1 MDVSPESRCPCG
13 TGLTYGEC
21 CQPFHQ
27 VKALSPTAERTM
39 RARYSAFVAHNAA
52 YLLASWHPSSRPDSL
67 TFDREIVWVR
77 LDILG
82 RTRGGM
88 LDSDGTVEFRAF
100 FRSNGAR
107 ESQHE
112 NSRFVRENRAWLY
125 VGEVEAP

>member
-21 CQPFHQ
+21 CEPFHR
-27 VKALSPTAERTM
+27 VKALAPTAERAM
-39 RARYSAFVAHNAA
+39 RARYTAFVVRNAG
-52 YLLASWHPSSRPDSL
+52 YLLASWHPSSRPGSVA
-67 TFDREIVWVR
+67 FDREIEWLR
-77 LDILG
+77 LGILG

-100 FRSNGAR
+100 FRTNGVR
-107 ESQHE
+107 DSQHE